1 MDGNTFQF
9 ALPACR
15 LARELSVM
23 LKSGTKN
30 DSCIFQSFTDV
41 PSCPEPTSM
50 PDNSSPSWQ
59 VAGSI
64 IGGVAMVTA
73 LLVAVCS
80 VGFTAL
86 YCTRRSQKH
95 QKDRIR

>member
-1 MDGNTFQF
+1 MV
-9 ALPACR
+9 AC
-15 LARELSVM
+15 SQ
-23 LKSGTKN
+23 GQQYN
-30 DSCIFQSFTDV
+30 SCIFQSFTDV
-41 PSCPEPTSM
+41 LSCPEPTSSM
-50 PDNSSPSWQ
+50 PGNDSPSWQ

-86 YCTRRSQKH
+86 YCMRKFQKH

>member
-1 MDGNTFQF
+1 
-9 ALPACR
+9 
-15 LARELSVM
+15 
-23 LKSGTKN
+23 
-30 DSCIFQSFTDV
+30 
-41 PSCPEPTSM
+41 M
-50 PDNSSPSWQ
+50 PDNNSPSWQ

-86 YCTRRSQKH
+86 YCTRRSRKH
-95 QKDRIR
+95 QKDRTR